1 MSNTPAIIKKTDD
14 AKKFLAPF
22 MDVIPDYA
30 TRDYDQAAFM
40 KSAMMCIMESDELQ
54 KCMTTPAGQAS
65 IYHALRYAAG
75 TGLSL
80 NPQEGKAALIAY
92 AGKVEYQVM
101 KGGMIE
107 LAMASGKVKFI
118 TSDIVYEGDD
128 FTLEK
133 TMDGDTYRFK
143 PALMERGKVMGYFA
157 ALRMTDD
164 TVHVKWIDIVNMEA
178 HKKQYGKGISN
189 VKSAWNTSFDGMAL
203 KTVLKA
209 LLRSL
214 EISPELTGAVST
226 DDKFEAGD
234 VVDITPD
241 EPGVS
246 AEDVKDAMSEPD
258 EKTDAEGGTDKPS
271 ADKKPDLF

>member
-1 MSNTPAIIKKTDD
+1 MANTPAIIKKTDD

-30 TRDYDQAAFM
+30 TRDFNHAAFM

-65 IYHALRYAAG
+65 LYHALRYAAG

-107 LAMASGKVKFI
+107 LAMASQKVEFI
-118 TSDIVYEGDD
+118 TSDIVYEGDE
-128 FTLEK
+128 FNIEK

-143 PALMERGKVMGYFA
+143 PALMDRGKVIGYFA
-157 ALRMTDD
+157 ALRMTDA
-164 TVHVKWIDIVNMEA
+164 TVHVKWIDIVNMEK
-178 HKKQYGKGISN
+178 HRDQYGKG
-189 VKSAWNTSFDGMAL
+189 VKKENSAWNKSFDGMAL

-214 EISPELTGAVST
+214 EISPDLTGAVST

-234 VVDITPD
+234 VLDITPD
-241 EPGVS
+241 EAGTS
-246 AEDVKDAMSEPD
+246 AEDVKGEMEAAAESG
-258 EKTDAEGGTDKPS
+258 AEGGTEDE
-271 ADKKPDLF
+271 KPDLF